1 MDQLVFLTPEAVP
14 LEDGFTLNPGADGG
28 GSLTCLLPAA
38 MVQEL
43 EHEREAQLT
52 QLARQLQ
59 ERGGS
64 CQPAEWQSNANGS
77 FHVQVRWH
85 ASQGPHLLDQ
95 FGQPIDAETAQQAA
109 GEQGRARLALQL
121 KPFLLSDPLVFG
133 SRLRL
138 IGIQLY
144 VDDRSPSEPRFEQ
157 VTELFCRSSEPSSP
171 GEQLLKAQFVA
182 SFL

>member
-1 MDQLVFLTPEAVP
+1 
-14 LEDGFTLNPGADGG
+14 
-28 GSLTCLLPAA
+28 

-77 FHVQVRWH
+77 FHVHVRWH

-95 FGQPIDAETAQQAA
+95 FGQPIDTETAQQAA

-121 KPFLLSDPLVFG
+121 KPFLLPDPLVFG

-138 IGIQLY
+138 IGIQVLIEN
-144 VDDRSPSEPRFEQ
+144 RSLSEPCFEQ
-157 VTELFCRSSEPSSP
+157 VAELFCRPNGRNSP

>member
-14 LEDGFTLNPGADGG
+14 LEHGFSLNPGADGCG
-28 GSLTCLLPAA
+28 TLACLLPAA
-38 MVQEL
+38 MAQEL
-43 EHEREAQLT
+43 EQEREAQLT

-64 CQPAEWQSNANGS
+64 CQPAEWQPSSNGTV
-77 FHVQVRWH
+77 HVQVSWH
-85 ASQGPHLLDQ
+85 ASQGPHFLDQ
-95 FGQPIDAETAQQAA
+95 DSQPIDPETAQTAA
-109 GEQGRARLALQL
+109 NNQGRAKLALQL
-121 KPFLLSDPLVFG
+121 KPFLLSDRLVFG

-144 VDDRSPSEPRFEQ
+144 VDDRIPSEPRFEQ
-157 VTELFCRSSEPSSP
+157 VAELFCRSSKPSSP